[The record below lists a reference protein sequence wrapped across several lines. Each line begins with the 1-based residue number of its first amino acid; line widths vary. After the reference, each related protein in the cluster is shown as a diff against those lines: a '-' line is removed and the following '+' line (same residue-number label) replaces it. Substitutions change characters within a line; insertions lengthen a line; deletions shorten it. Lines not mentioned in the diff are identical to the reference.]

1 MSFNQVILFGRLTAN
16 PELKQTQNGQTLCN
30 ITIAVDRP
38 KSKDGYQIADFINC
52 NAWGKTADNIAKY
65 FTKGKPILIVGSL
78 RDNNYTDKNGTKH
91 YSKVVLVNSVSFTLN
106 DNSQGVSQP
115 PQAVPNV
122 YPNTYPTPPQSTYST
137 PSIYPPL
144 PSENVDVDG
153 FETILNDGEI
163 PF

>member
-16 PELKQTQNGQTLCN
+16 PDLKQTSTGDTVCNFTL
-30 ITIAVDRP
+30 AVDRP
-38 KSKDGYQIADFINC
+38 KSKSGNSTADFINC
-52 NAWGKTADNIAKY
+52 NAWGKTAETVAKY
-65 FTKGKPILIVGSL
+65 FTKGKPMLVSGSL
-78 RDNNYTDKNGTKH
+78 RDNDYTDKNGTKH

-106 DNSQGVSQP
+106 DNSQGVPQP

-122 YPNTYPTPPQSTYST
+122 YPSTYHA

-144 PSENVDVDG
+144 PSEDLDEGAV
-153 FETILNDGEI
+153 ETILGDGEI